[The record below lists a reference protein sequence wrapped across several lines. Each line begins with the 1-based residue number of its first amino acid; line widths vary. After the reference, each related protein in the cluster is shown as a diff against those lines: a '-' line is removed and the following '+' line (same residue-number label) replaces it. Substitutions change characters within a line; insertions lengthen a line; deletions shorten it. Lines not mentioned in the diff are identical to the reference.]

1 MPISKLGQRRQ
12 VVIPKEIRDE
22 LGLREGDFVE
32 VTSTE
37 GHVIIKP
44 KKLVD
49 ADDVLMPEEEKIVR
63 TGEAQLKKGEHVAW
77 DDVKKQLNL
86 SNRMAT
92 PWTIRLSPEATRQ
105 LSALPRDHQVT
116 IGRAID
122 RMRQDPSK
130 GMSNPLKGKRWQGRY
145 RKRVGRYRL
154 IFIPF
159 HQQYIVEI
167 SAILLRTEGTY
178 R

>member
-1 MPISKLGQRRQ
+1 
-12 VVIPKEIRDE
+12 
-22 LGLREGDFVE
+22 
-32 VTSTE
+32 
-37 GHVIIKP
+37 
-44 KKLVD
+44 
-49 ADDVLMPEEEKIVR
+49 
-63 TGEAQLKKGEHVAW
+63 
-77 DDVKKQLNL
+77 
-86 SNRMAT
+86 MAT

-122 RMRQDPSK
+122 RMRQDPFQ
-130 GMSNPLKGKRWQGRY
+130 GNVQPLKGKQWQGRY

-159 HQQYIVEI
+159 HRERVVEI
-167 SAILLRTEGTY
+167 SAILLRDEQTY